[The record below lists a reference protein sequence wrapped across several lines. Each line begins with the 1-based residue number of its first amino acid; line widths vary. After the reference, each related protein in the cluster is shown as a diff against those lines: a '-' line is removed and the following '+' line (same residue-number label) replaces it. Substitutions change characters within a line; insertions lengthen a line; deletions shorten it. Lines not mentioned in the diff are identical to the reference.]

1 MSEGPAAS
9 TQDIEGGG
17 KSTLA
22 RLRHDLRTPL
32 NQIIGYSELL
42 LETID
47 EHGVDAVVP
56 HLEKLHNAGTE
67 MLGRLND
74 ELAPWKVQSGQVS
87 LPSLKALLGPPLKSI
102 DDACSRCGQIAVD
115 QGSEAVVDDLG
126 KIVEASVN
134 LRLGLSVTL
143 QDEPA
148 PETQHGP
155 EQAVAETPTLP
166 ESPLA
171 ETGKLLVVDDDH
183 LNREMIRR
191 RLRHMGFEIVLAKDG
206 LEALAALERDSFDLV
221 LLDVLMPE
229 MDGFETLDR
238 IRSHETWRAIPVVML
253 SALDDTETTAR
264 CITAGAED
272 YVPKPFNSVV
282 LRARISASLEKK
294 RLRDKEQS
302 YLARIKVEQEKSEN
316 LLLTILPSA
325 IATRLKSGERNIVDS
340 VAAASVMFIDIV
352 GFTGIAAKTT
362 PDQTVVLLNSLFSS
376 FDRLVDS
383 HGLEKIKTIGDA
395 YMAVAGVP
403 NAAED
408 HALRAARMGVAIQD
422 VVAEFNQQH
431 DVDWAVRVGINS
443 GPLMAG
449 IIGSRKF
456 AYDLW
461 GDTVNLAS
469 RLESQGR
476 SGWVQISGDTARLI
490 ESDFDVSPVGLVDI
504 RNRGKI
510 QVFRIEGAKH
520 PVKK

>member
-1 MSEGPAAS
+1 MSEVPEIITAS
-9 TQDIEGGG
+9 ADGG

-42 LETID
+42 IETVD
-47 EHGVDAVVP
+47 EHGVEDVVS
-56 HLEKLHNAGTE
+56 HLEEIHNAGTE

-87 LPSLKALLGPPLKSI
+87 LPALKVLMGAPLISI
-102 DDACSRCGQIAVD
+102 DEACSRCGQVAVD
-115 QGSEAVVDDLG
+115 RGSEAVVDDLG
-126 KIVEASVN
+126 KIVEAAVN
-134 LRLGLSVTL
+134 LRQGLSVTI
-143 QDEPA
+143 QDDPISD
-148 PETQHGP
+148 ETFGTRAMFDTQ
-155 EQAVAETPTLP
+155 TPIAGG
-166 ESPLA
+166 SP

-206 LEALAALERDSFDLV
+206 LEALEALERESFDLV

-238 IRSHETWRAIPVVML
+238 IRNHETWRLIPVVML
-253 SALDDTETTAR
+253 SALDDTDTTAR

-282 LRARISASLEKK
+282 LRARIGASLEKK
-294 RLRDKEQS
+294 RLRDKEQA
-302 YLARIKVEQEKSEN
+302 YLKRIKVEQEKAEN
-316 LLLTILPSA
+316 LLLTILPTA
-325 IATRLKSGERNIVDS
+325 IASRLKSGERNIVDS
-340 VAAASVMFIDIV
+340 VPAASVMFIDIV
-352 GFTGIAAKTT
+352 GFTTIASNTSPDKT
-362 PDQTVVLLNSLFSS
+362 VALLNSLFSS
-376 FDRLVDS
+376 FDRLVDT

-403 NAAED
+403 QSVDD
-408 HALRAARMGVAIQD
+408 HALRAARMGLAVQESMK
-422 VVAEFNQQH
+422 EFNH
-431 DVDWAVRVGINS
+431 THGVNWSVRVGMHS
-443 GPLMAG
+443 GPVMAG

-476 SGWVQISGDTARLI
+476 PGWVQISSQTAKLI
-490 ESDFDVSPVGLVDI
+490 EAEFDVSPVGLVDI
-504 RNRGKI
+504 RNRGEI
-510 QVFRIEGAKH
+510 QVYKLEGLKNSAEK
-520 PVKK
+520 